1 MAGACCESGR
11 DNQQC
16 NQTSHGTVREELS
29 AGVRRKIERSMEHP
43 EDDHCSH
50 ESGGNGYCG
59 DCQLVTH
66 CFNGAPRPVTRQ
78 TSVSELGRQCDLIE
92 IGTRDRGIASK
103 RCLRSV
109 LRLTPLSSP
118 SATKSSGSSVP
129 SCSNLLIVFSTSWKS
144 RAGHVTVERARLDLY
159 LTATCNRDRG
169 DAELA
174 IWKSTSLGAF
184 RYSDRAPI
192 TSARSRRPTRGNRS
206 CDRGPIRSP
215 ARSSVSVLAPLPRE
229 YLVFGDIEGKLD
241 VLRVECTKCSRRGV

>member
-1 MAGACCESGR
+1 VCLWASRVKRWPSALVCVATQSAMGNVEPRYSWR
-11 DNQQC
+11 D
-16 NQTSHGTVREELS
+16 VR
-29 AGVRRKIERSMEHP
+29 
-43 EDDHCSH
+43 
-50 ESGGNGYCG
+50 
-59 DCQLVTH
+59 
-66 CFNGAPRPVTRQ
+66 APMP
-78 TSVSELGRQCDLIE
+78 
-92 IGTRDRGIASK
+92 
-103 RCLRSV
+103 
-109 LRLTPLSSP
+109 P